1 MYDIGVA
8 VVGAGFIG
16 PVHVEALR
24 RLGLPVRGIL
34 GCDAAESERAMKSLG
49 LARAYQSLD
58 EVLADPTVQS
68 VHLAVPN
75 VLHYEFAKR
84 AILAGKHVIC
94 EKPLA
99 MAATQSAELVELAK
113 GRKLAAGVCY
123 NVRFYP
129 LNLEARE
136 RIARGDLGRI
146 FAVNGSYAQDW
157 LLHETDYNWR
167 VLADQGGQLR
177 AVADIGTHWMD
188 LIGSISGL
196 EIEAV
201 MADLATVHPVRQRP
215 KGEVETFSGKLG
227 APRATEPVAITT
239 DDYGCILFR
248 FRGGARGSLWVS
260 QVTAGRKNCIRYEIA
275 GAAGALAWN
284 SESPNQLWIGHRDQ
298 PNEMLVRDP
307 ALLGSLARGYAN
319 YPGGHNEGFP
329 DAFKQCFRAFYNYI
343 AAGDYAAPPMF
354 PTFAQGHR
362 EVVLCDAIL
371 ESHRRQAWVPVEG

>member
-34 GCDAAESERAMKSLG
+34 GYDATESQRAMKTLG
-49 LARAYQSLD
+49 LPRAYQSLD
-58 EVLADPTVQS
+58 DVLVDASVQA

-84 AILAGKHVIC
+84 AIAAGKHVLC

-99 MAATQSAELVELAK
+99 MQASQSAELVELAK
-113 GRKLAAGVCY
+113 GKRLAAGVCY

-157 LLHETDYNWR
+157 LLHDTDYNWR

-188 LIGSISGL
+188 LIGSVTGL

-201 MADLATVHPVRQRP
+201 MADLATVHPVRKRP
-215 KGEVETFSGKLG
+215 KGEVETFSGKSG
-227 APRATEPVAITT
+227 VPRATEPVAITT

-248 FRGGARGSLWVS
+248 FKGGARGSLWVS

-275 GAAGALAWN
+275 AEKSALAWN
-284 SESPNQLWIGHRDQ
+284 SESPNELWIGHRDQ
-298 PNEMLVRDP
+298 ANESLIRDP
-307 ALLGSLARGYAN
+307 ALLGTLARGYAN

-329 DAFKQCFRAFYNYI
+329 DAFKQCFRSFYNYI
-343 AAGDYAAPPMF
+343 AAGDYSAPPMF

-371 ESHRRQAWVPVEG
+371 ESHRRQAWVKIEG

>member
-1 MYDIGVA
+1 MLDIGVA

-34 GCDAAESERAMKSLG
+34 GCDQAESQRAAQTLG
-49 LARAYQSLD
+49 LPKAYTSLD
-58 EVLADPTVQS
+58 DVLADPGVQS

-84 AILAGKHVIC
+84 AIAAGKHVLC

-99 MAATQSAELVELAK
+99 MNAAQSAELVELAK
-113 GRKLAAGVCY
+113 GKRLAAGVCY

-146 FAVNGSYAQDW
+146 FSVNGSYVQDW
-157 LLHETDYNWR
+157 LLYETDYNWR

-188 LIGSISGL
+188 LIGSITGL

-201 MADLATVHPVRQRP
+201 LADLSTVHPIRQRP

-227 APRATEPVAITT
+227 GARETEPVAITT
-239 DDYGCILFR
+239 EDYGCILFR
-248 FRGGARGSLWVS
+248 FQGGARGSLWVS

-275 GAAGALAWN
+275 GSASALAWD
-284 SESPNQLWIGHRDQ
+284 SQSPNELWIGHRDR
-298 PNEMLVRDP
+298 PNESLIRDP
-307 ALLGSLARGYAN
+307 ALVGPLARGYLN

-329 DAFKQCFRAFYNYI
+329 DAFKQCFRSFYNYI
-343 AAGDYAAPPMF
+343 AANDYAAAPLY

-371 ESHRRQAWVPVEG
+371 KSHRQQGWVNL